1 MSGDSMSGLF
11 LTMVLVVGV
20 IVLTPVADKVR
31 VPQPV
36 LLTIFGLAL
45 ALASPSTQFT
55 IDPAL
60 ILPLVLPPLLFAAT
74 QRTTVNEFREHAGA
88 VFVLAVGLTLAT
100 VAVVAV
106 VAHAAGLP
114 WVVAW
119 VLGAMVSPP
128 DPVAATAVARR
139 LRLPHRLV
147 TILEGEGLFNDA
159 TALVAYKVT
168 IVAAVTGDITV
179 AEIGLELI
187 EAVVLGL
194 LIGLVLGYVS
204 RLALARIHDGY
215 AETTLTV
222 LVPFGAY
229 IGAEHVN
236 GSGVLAVLA
245 LGLYLRTFSHN
256 ATTSGGWLLGRAVWS
271 YADFL
276 ISSLVFALLGFELVT
291 VIRGASVTQETILV
305 SLLVAA
311 TIVVFR
317 AAWIFPA
324 AWLGGLRARRRDRPV
339 PTNWRESAVVSWA
352 GMRGVVTVATALALP
367 TVVSSGEELPA
378 RDEVVAIALVCVL
391 LTLIVQGLTL
401 TPLTRLL
408 RVGSDV
414 DESAEIS
421 ALRARAT
428 EAALADLREKSPE
441 VDEDVREAAV
451 AQYEGYLSAQ
461 QWLDRVRQGDEGDDG
476 TGDVD
481 GGEAEGSGGSGGNRG
496 GAESAGHRGR
506 ALESLLRQAS
516 NVERQLVL
524 RARRSGQVSAGTAD
538 EVLRD
543 IENRALRDF
552 S

>member
-1 MSGDSMSGLF
+1 M
-11 LTMVLVVGV
+11 
-20 IVLTPVADKVR
+20 
-31 VPQPV
+31 
-36 LLTIFGLAL
+36 
-45 ALASPSTQFT
+45 
-55 IDPAL
+55 
-60 ILPLVLPPLLFAAT
+60 
-74 QRTTVNEFREHAGA
+74 
-88 VFVLAVGLTLAT
+88 
-100 VAVVAV
+100 
-106 VAHAAGLP
+106 
-114 WVVAW
+114 
-119 VLGAMVSPP
+119 
-128 DPVAATAVARR
+128 
-139 LRLPHRLV
+139 
-147 TILEGEGLFNDA
+147 
-159 TALVAYKVT
+159 
-168 IVAAVTGDITV
+168 
-179 AEIGLELI
+179 
-187 EAVVLGL
+187 
-194 LIGLVLGYVS
+194 
-204 RLALARIHDGY
+204 
-215 AETTLTV
+215 
-222 LVPFGAY
+222 
-229 IGAEHVN
+229 
-236 GSGVLAVLA
+236 
-245 LGLYLRTFSHN
+245 
-256 ATTSGGWLLGRAVWS
+256 
-271 YADFL
+271 
-276 ISSLVFALLGFELVT
+276 
-291 VIRGASVTQETILV
+291 

-311 TIVVFR
+311 TIVVLR
-317 AAWIFPA
+317 AAWIFPG
-324 AWLGGLRARRRDRPV
+324 AWLGARRARRRDRPV

-391 LTLIVQGLTL
+391 LTLVVQGLTL

-428 EAALADLREKSPE
+428 EAALADLREKSPR
-441 VDEDVREAAV
+441 VDEDFREAAV

-516 NVERQLVL
+516 NVECQLVL